1 MDDPFRDPLVIE
13 MEYLFPKMKIFEK
26 GRSAIAGAQRVLV
39 VRNWRA
45 LLCRQHRD
53 TAISSLM
60 RFTSFTSANLRIGH
74 SSWGEVR

>member
-1 MDDPFRDPLVIE
+1 

-26 GRSAIAGAQRVLV
+26 RRSAIAGAQRVLV

-45 LLCRQHRD
+45 LLRRQHRH

-60 RFTSFTSANLRIGH
+60 RFASITSANLRIGH
-74 SSWGEVR
+74 SSLGEVR